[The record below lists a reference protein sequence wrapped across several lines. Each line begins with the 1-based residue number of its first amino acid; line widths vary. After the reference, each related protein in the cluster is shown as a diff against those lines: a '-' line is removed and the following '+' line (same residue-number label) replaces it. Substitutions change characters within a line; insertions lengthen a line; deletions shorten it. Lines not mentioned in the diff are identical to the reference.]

1 MFLFWL
7 CGTIWVKMT
16 QKWRNRLNWLRCGE
30 RSWSG
35 SKKELRC
42 SDDGMHAFSSPSL
55 SEKERRVFFLCY
67 KVGFLSNRVRPEPFA
82 EKKCLRYGRF
92 PLSRHT
98 IIYRRRR
105 LCQLGPAVKR
115 ESIDSMMNN
124 AVDGFFFVEAQSA
137 HSVCGRK
144 EGGSVPVA
152 ERVVRRTGGKGPKV
166 GRRGMK
172 KCGDAL
178 SKRARESKRH
188 AENRKSSRDNR
199 KSARENRKTKGAQS
213 KNKESPNQSAGAEI
227 RKSAR
232 LGIRKRTGRGIRKR
246 AIYPPPC
253 RDEEFG

>member
-1 MFLFWL
+1 M
-7 CGTIWVKMT
+7 KMT

-124 AVDGFFFVEAQSA
+124 AVDGFFFCGSAKRASGVREKKWGKRAGGGASCAPHRREGTESGVAWNEKERRCVVEAR
-137 HSVCGRK
+137 GRVEK
-144 EGGSVPVA
+144 A
-152 ERVVRRTGGKGPKV
+152 
-166 GRRGMK
+166 RG
-172 KCGDAL
+172 
-178 SKRARESKRH
+178 ESKRRAGESENKGCAIEKQGI
-188 AENRKSSRDNR
+188 AESKRRGRNPKECE
-199 KSARENRKTKGAQS
+199 ARNPKAHGTR
-213 KNKESPNQSAGAEI
+213 NQKACN
-227 RKSAR
+227 
-232 LGIRKRTGRGIRKR
+232 LPTTL
-246 AIYPPPC
+246 
-253 RDEEFG
+253 